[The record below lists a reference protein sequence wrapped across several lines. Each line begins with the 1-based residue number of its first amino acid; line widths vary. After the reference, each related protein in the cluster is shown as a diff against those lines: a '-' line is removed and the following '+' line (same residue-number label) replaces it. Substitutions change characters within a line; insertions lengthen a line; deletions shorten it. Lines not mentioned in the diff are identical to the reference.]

1 MLGLSACQ
9 QETSIYTSIEN
20 PEVALEIPALTASA
34 VAISETELQGQLQTT
49 SHWSYQSGALI
60 KVRLTNNKRGAQTVM
75 LRSGMA
81 LTASLWQRGQL
92 RWRLGD
98 YLMASQ
104 ALMPLTLAAAEERTL
119 LVDIAPAWLAGVA
132 AGEYE
137 LRVAFSPLNSKQLP
151 YWPPLMI
158 TLEN

>member
-1 MLGLSACQ
+1 MLVLSACQ
-9 QETSIYTSIEN
+9 QERRINTSIDN
-20 PEVALEIPALTASA
+20 PALAQKAPSLTASA
-34 VAISETELQGQLQTT
+34 VAISEVGLQGQLQTT
-49 SHWSYQSGALI
+49 PYWSYQSGALI
-60 KVRLTNNKRGAQTVM
+60 KVRLTNNKRWSQTVM

-104 ALMPLTLAAAEERTL
+104 ALMPLTLLAAEERTL

-137 LRVAFSPLNSKQLP
+137 LRVVFSPLDSKRLP
-151 YWPPLMI
+151 SWPPLMI